1 MASAG
6 PSALEWTGG
15 CAQDTYAWSGT
26 KADWGVGAAARAQA
40 DGSGFFKTSLRTS
53 QGSSVES
60 RRGWRREVYGVI
72 QATLSFEGAGLTIEE
87 QCRSAEVSRAG
98 FYRYLVQREPKE
110 ADVELRSE
118 LQKLAVEHH
127 RRRGYRVLTEH
138 LHRGGHVVNHKRV
151 LRLMREDNLLCLR
164 RRKYV
169 FTTDSKHELPVYPNL
184 ARRVQLSGANQLWLA
199 DITFIRLREEF
210 IYLAVVLDAYSRRV
224 IGWELGRNLQA
235 KLATGALKM
244 ALEGR
249 CFRGEELI
257 HHSDRGVQY
266 ASEEYIKLLSGREIQ
281 ISMSRSGNPYDNAR
295 AERFM
300 RTLKEEQVYGTQY
313 QDLDDA
319 RSRIGEFLEE
329 VYNRKRLHSALGY
342 RTPEEF
348 ERASVA

>member
-1 MASAG
+1 
-6 PSALEWTGG
+6 
-15 CAQDTYAWSGT
+15 
-26 KADWGVGAAARAQA
+26 
-40 DGSGFFKTSLRTS
+40 
-53 QGSSVES
+53 
-60 RRGWRREVYGVI
+60 
-72 QATLSFEGAGLTIEE
+72 
-87 QCRSAEVSRAG
+87 VSRAG
-98 FYRYLVQREPKE
+98 LYRYLVREEPKE

-138 LHRGGHVVNHKRV
+138 LHRAGHVVNHKRV

-169 FTTDSKHELPVYPNL
+169 FTTDSQHELPVYPNL
-184 ARRVQLSGANQLWLA
+184 ARRVKLAGPNQLWVA
-199 DITFIRLREEF
+199 DITFIRLRKEF

-235 KLATGALKM
+235 KLAVGALKM

-249 CFRGEELI
+249 SFRAEELI

-266 ASEEYIKLLSGREIQ
+266 ASEEYIKLLSERGIQ

-300 RTLKEEQVYGTQY
+300 RTLKEEEVYGRQY
-313 QDLDDA
+313 QDLNDA
-319 RSRIGEFLEE
+319 RNRIGEFLEQ